1 MTGAPDGTHAKY
13 RTMTNVGHILV
24 DRGLLTEEQLRDA
37 EAQHQESGRS
47 LGRILVDQR
56 LVGEKDL
63 VSALAAQIGMGFVDL
78 TDTEVDSRAT
88 TLLSDAIMRRH
99 SLLPIGYE
107 HGKLVIAMSDPSNV
121 VAVDD
126 VRTITKMEVKPVV
139 ATKSDITR
147 AIDKYS
153 SMSQDM
159 ELIAGELA
167 NDENESPDLAQ
178 LHSVTEDAPIVKF
191 VNLLITQ
198 AVADGASDIHIEP
211 GEQDLRVRYRI
222 DGVLHQVMT
231 SPRSIQNGVISR
243 LKIMAEVDIAERRV
257 PQDGRIG
264 LTVHGK
270 QIDLRFST
278 LPTVYGEKVV
288 MRILDKSAVML
299 SLDDLGFLDNNLAR
313 YEESYTKPY
322 GMILVTGP
330 TGSGKSTT
338 LYATLNVVNRE
349 GVNIITT
356 EDPVEYRLPGISQVQ
371 VNSKVGL
378 TFASALRS
386 ILRQD
391 PDIVLVGEMRDRETA
406 QIGVEAALT
415 GHLVL
420 STLHTN
426 DAPSAVTRLT
436 EMGIEPFLVAS
447 AVDCVLAQRL
457 ARRVCA
463 RCVEMVRPEAEL
475 LKAAGF
481 DDDIV
486 DERPEVPQAVGCGAC
501 SHTGYRGRLAIH
513 EVMRM
518 TEDIERLAVARS
530 STEEI
535 ARVAVEQGMRE
546 LRDDGLAKVLMGRTT
561 IEEVARVI
569 I

>member
-1 MTGAPDGTHAKY
+1 M
-13 RTMTNVGHILV
+13 RTIGHILV
-24 DRGLLTEEQLRDA
+24 DRELITPEQLRGA
-37 EAQHQESGRS
+37 EQLQVDTGRT
-47 LGRILVDQR
+47 LGRVLIDEGLV
-56 LVGEKDL
+56 EEADL
-63 VSALAAQIGMGFVDL
+63 VSALASQIGMDFVDL
-78 TDTEVDSRAT
+78 TEATVDGQAT
-88 TLLSDAIMRRH
+88 TLLSDAFMRRH
-99 SLLPIGYE
+99 NVLPFAFQD
-107 HGKLVIAMSDPSNV
+107 GKLLVAMSDPSNV
-121 VAVDD
+121 VAMDD
-126 VRTITKMEVKPVV
+126 VRTITKMEVRPVV
-139 ATKSDITR
+139 ATKGDLAK

-153 SMSQDM
+153 AMSEDI
-159 ELIAGELA
+159 ESIAG
-167 NDENESPDLAQ
+167 DLAGEDDQ
-178 LHSVTEDAPIVKF
+178 VDLDDLESVTEDAPIVKF

-211 GEQDLRVRYRI
+211 GEKDLRVRYRI
-222 DGVLHQVMT
+222 DGVLHEVMK

-243 LKIMAEVDIAERRV
+243 LKIMADVDIAERRI

-288 MRILDKSAVML
+288 MRILDRSSVML
-299 SLDDLGFLDNNLAR
+299 SLDDLGFLDHNLAR
-313 YEESYTKPY
+313 YQEAYNKPY

-356 EDPVEYRLPGISQVQ
+356 EDPVEYRLAGISQVQ
-371 VNSKVGL
+371 VNNKVGL
-378 TFASALRS
+378 NFAAALRS

-436 EMGIEPFLVAS
+436 EMGIEPFLVGS

-457 ARRVCA
+457 ARKVCG
-463 RCVEMVRPEAEL
+463 RCADRIRPEPQM

-481 DDDIV
+481 GEDVI
-486 DERPEVPQAVGCGAC
+486 DERPEIPHAVGCSAC

-513 EVMRM
+513 EVMAV
-518 TEDIERLAVARS
+518 TEEIERLAVARAS
-530 STEEI
+530 SEEI
-535 ARVAVEQGMRE
+535 SRVAVEQGMRQ
-546 LRDDGLAKVLMGRTT
+546 LREDGLAKVLLGRTT
-561 IEEVARVI
+561 IEEVGRVVV
-569 I
+569 

>member
-1 MTGAPDGTHAKY
+1 MK
-13 RTMTNVGHILV
+13 NVGHILV
-24 DRGLLTEEQLRDA
+24 DRGLISPEQLHAAEEQQRDT
-37 EAQHQESGRS
+37 GRS
-47 LGRILVDQR
+47 LGRVLVDEQM
-56 LVGEKDL
+56 VGEKDL
-63 VSALAAQIGMGFVDL
+63 VAALATQIGMGFVDL
-78 TDTEVDSRAT
+78 TDTEIDGRAT

-99 SLLPIGYE
+99 SILPIGYE
-107 HGKLVIAMSDPSNV
+107 DGKLIVAMSDPSNV
-121 VAVDD
+121 VAMDD

-139 ATKSDITR
+139 ATKSDVAK
-147 AIDKYS
+147 AIDKYA
-153 SMSQDM
+153 SMSEDI
-159 ELIAGELA
+159 EAIAG
-167 NDENESPDLAQ
+167 DLAGQ
-178 LHSVTEDAPIVKF
+178 DDTTDLAELHSVTEDAPIVKF

-198 AVADGASDIHIEP
+198 AVSDGASDIHIEP
-211 GEQDLRVRYRI
+211 GEKELRVRYRI
-222 DGVLHQVMT
+222 DGVLHEVMT

-243 LKIMAEVDIAERRV
+243 LKIMADVDIAERRI

-288 MRILDKSAVML
+288 MRILDKSSVML
-299 SLDDLGFLDNNLAR
+299 SLDDLGFLDHNLAR
-313 YEESYTKPY
+313 YEEAYTKPY

-371 VNSKVGL
+371 VNTKVGL

-426 DAPSAVTRLT
+426 DAPSAITRLT
-436 EMGIEPFLVAS
+436 EMGIEPFLVGS
-447 AVDCVLAQRL
+447 AIDCVLAQRL

-463 RCVEMVRPEAEL
+463 RCVEMVRPEAEM

-486 DERPEVPQAVGCGAC
+486 DERPEVPQAKGCSAC
-501 SHTGYRGRLAIH
+501 SHTGYRGRLAVH
-513 EVMRM
+513 EVMTV
-518 TEDIERLAVARS
+518 TEDIERLAVARAS
-530 STEEI
+530 SEEI
-535 ARVAVEQGMRE
+535 TRVAVDQGMRQ
-546 LRDDGLAKVLMGRTT
+546 LRDDGLAKILLGRTT
-561 IEEVARVI
+561 IEEIGRVI

>member
-1 MTGAPDGTHAKY
+1 MRNLGQ
-13 RTMTNVGHILV
+13 ILV
-24 DRGLLTEEQLRDA
+24 ERGLISTEQLLEA
-37 EAQHQESGRS
+37 EETQRTTGKS
-47 LGRILVDQR
+47 LGQV
-56 LVGEKDL
+56 LVGSRAVTEKDL
-63 VSALAAQIGMGFVDL
+63 VAALATQIGMSFVDIE
-78 TDTEVDSRAT
+78 DTEVDARAA
-88 TLLSDAIMRRH
+88 TLLPESLMRRH
-99 SLLPIGYE
+99 GVLPIGFE
-107 HGKLVIAMSDPSNV
+107 DGRLILAMSNPADV
-121 VAVDD
+121 VAMDD
-126 VRTITKMEVKPVV
+126 VRTITKMELKPVV
-139 ATKSDITR
+139 AIKDTILSAIGKYAAMSEDIE
-147 AIDKYS
+147 
-153 SMSQDM
+153 SM
-159 ELIAGELA
+159 AG
-167 NDENESPDLAQ
+167 DLAGSDDE
-178 LHSVTEDAPIVKF
+178 LGDLSDLKAVTEEAPIVKF

-211 GEQDLRVRYRI
+211 GEKDLRVRYRI
-222 DGVLHQVMT
+222 DGVLHEVMR
-231 SPRSIQNGVISR
+231 SPRSIQSGVISR
-243 LKIMAEVDIAERRV
+243 LKIMAEVDIAERRI
-257 PQDGRIG
+257 PQDGRIS
-264 LTVHGK
+264 LTVSGK

-288 MRILDKSAVML
+288 MRVLDKTSVLL
-299 SLDDLGFLDNNLAR
+299 SLDDLGFLDHNLAR
-313 YEESYTKPY
+313 FEEAYRKPY

-338 LYATLNVVNRE
+338 LYATLNVVNQP

-371 VNSKVGL
+371 VNNKVGL
-378 TFASALRS
+378 SFASALRS

-406 QIGVEAALT
+406 HIGIEAALT

-436 EMGIEPFLVAS
+436 EMGIEPFLVGS

-457 ARRVCA
+457 ARRVCS

-486 DERPEVPQAVGCGAC
+486 AERPEVPQANGCTAC
-501 SHTGYRGRLAIH
+501 SNTGYRGRLAIH
-513 EVMRM
+513 EVMTV
-518 TEDIERLAVARS
+518 TEEIERLAVARA

-535 ARVAVEQGMRE
+535 TRVATEQGMRL
-546 LRDDGLAKVLMGRTT
+546 LREDGLAKVLLGRTT
-561 IEEVARVI
+561 IEEIGRVI

>member
-1 MTGAPDGTHAKY
+1 MK
-13 RTMTNVGHILV
+13 NVGHILV
-24 DRGLLTEEQLRDA
+24 DRGLISPEQLHAAEEQQRDT
-37 EAQHQESGRS
+37 GRS
-47 LGRILVDQR
+47 LGRVLVDEQM
-56 LVGEKDL
+56 VGEKDL
-63 VSALAAQIGMGFVDL
+63 VAALATQIGMGFVDL
-78 TDTEVDSRAT
+78 TDTEIDGRAT

-99 SLLPIGYE
+99 SILPIGYE
-107 HGKLVIAMSDPSNV
+107 DGKLIVAMSDPSNV
-121 VAVDD
+121 VAMDD

-139 ATKSDITR
+139 ATKSDVAK
-147 AIDKYS
+147 AIDKYA
-153 SMSQDM
+153 SMSEDI
-159 ELIAGELA
+159 EAIAG
-167 NDENESPDLAQ
+167 DLAGQ
-178 LHSVTEDAPIVKF
+178 DDTTDLAELHSVTEDAPIVKF

-198 AVADGASDIHIEP
+198 AVSDGASDIHIEP
-211 GEQDLRVRYRI
+211 GEKELRVRYRI
-222 DGVLHQVMT
+222 DGVLHEVMT

-243 LKIMAEVDIAERRV
+243 LKIMADVDIAERRI

-288 MRILDKSAVML
+288 MRILDKSSVML
-299 SLDDLGFLDNNLAR
+299 SLDDLGFLDHNLAR
-313 YEESYTKPY
+313 YEEAYTKPY

-371 VNSKVGL
+371 VNTKVGL

-426 DAPSAVTRLT
+426 DAPSAITRLT
-436 EMGIEPFLVAS
+436 EMGIEPFLVGS
-447 AVDCVLAQRL
+447 AIDCVLAQRL

-463 RCVEMVRPEAEL
+463 RCVEMVRPEAEM

-486 DERPEVPQAVGCGAC
+486 DERPEVPQAKGCSAC

-513 EVMRM
+513 EVMTV
-518 TEDIERLAVARS
+518 TEDIERLAVARAS
-530 STEEI
+530 SEEI
-535 ARVAVEQGMRE
+535 TRVAVDQGMRQ
-546 LRDDGLAKVLMGRTT
+546 LRDDGLAKILLGRTT
-561 IEEVARVI
+561 IEEIGRVI